1 MLNLDPA
8 KLVVILVLALVVMG
22 PEKMQ
27 SSARHFGALWRSVT
41 EFREKAEQQVRD
53 AMPDLDLPRI
63 PTSPRGALA
72 GYVNDLLTSSPA
84 TLPGAAV
91 EVPDGAESVT
101 RDRPPTE
108 TTPRRMAAPR
118 SVAGNRAS
126 VQLDDASMN

>member
-53 AMPDLDLPRI
+53 ALPDLDLPKI

-84 TLPGAAV
+84 TPPGSPV
-91 EVPDGAESVT
+91 EVAAGTEAVT
-101 RDRPPTE
+101 RDRPPSTA
-108 TTPRRMAAPR
+108 TTR
-118 SVAGNRAS
+118 SVAGNPAS
-126 VQLDDASMN
+126 VQIDDASMN

>member
-27 SSARHFGALWRSVT
+27 SSARHFGTLWRSVT
-41 EFREKAEQQVRD
+41 EFREKAEQQVRE

-72 GYVNDLLTSSPA
+72 GYVTDLLTTPPTTPSASSAEVA
-84 TLPGAAV
+84 T
-91 EVPDGAESVT
+91 EAESLP
-101 RDRPPTE
+101 RDLPPSVV
-108 TTPRRMAAPR
+108 TPRSAPR
-118 SVAGNRAS
+118 SPAA
-126 VQLDDASMN
+126 LPTDDVSMN

>member
-27 SSARHFGALWRSVT
+27 SSARHLGALWRSVT

-53 AMPDLDLPRI
+53 ALPDLDLPKI

-72 GYVNDLLTSSPA
+72 GYVNDLLTTTPA
-84 TLPGAAV
+84 TPSGPAEVAAGV
-91 EVPDGAESVT
+91 ESATSDHSPSVATRRSVT
-101 RDRPPTE
+101 
-108 TTPRRMAAPR
+108 
-118 SVAGNRAS
+118 GNTS
-126 VQLDDASMN
+126 SIQIDDASMN

>member
-27 SSARHFGALWRSVT
+27 SSARHFGTLWRSVT
-41 EFREKAEQQVRD
+41 EFREKAEQQVRE

-72 GYVNDLLTSSPA
+72 GYVSDLLTTPPTTTPASPA
-84 TLPGAAV
+84 EIAT
-91 EVPDGAESVT
+91 GAEGLSRDHPPSVV
-101 RDRPPTE
+101 
-108 TTPRRMAAPR
+108 TPSSVPRHPAALP
-118 SVAGNRAS
+118 A
-126 VQLDDASMN
+126 DDVSMN

>member
-53 AMPDLDLPRI
+53 ALPDLDLPRI
-63 PTSPRGALA
+63 PTSPRGALT
-72 GYVNDLLTSSPA
+72 GYVSGLLTTPPA
-84 TLPGAAV
+84 TPSGSPGEAA
-91 EVPDGAESVT
+91 AEAEGPARDHPPSVAT
-101 RDRPPTE
+101 
-108 TTPRRMAAPR
+108 PR
-118 SVAGNRAS
+118 SVPRNPAS
-126 VQLDDASMN
+126 VETDDVSMN